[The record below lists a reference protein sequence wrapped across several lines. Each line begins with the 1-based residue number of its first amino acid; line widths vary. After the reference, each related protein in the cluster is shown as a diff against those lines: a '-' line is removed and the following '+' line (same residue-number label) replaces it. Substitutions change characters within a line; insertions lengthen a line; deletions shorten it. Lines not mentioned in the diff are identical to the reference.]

1 MSKLQGAMEYF
12 RMSIRRQIIAL
23 IALSLFA
30 TLSIVGYAIFQ
41 SKVNATEVKKV
52 TDGVF
57 PSELA
62 SADLVAQVK
71 EVQLVTI
78 ALVTAPDAN
87 LAAQTKEKLIASKA
101 KLQEGIDFQFEH
113 ATDQVQKGLV
123 QQAKE
128 NLADYFQAI
137 DETVQ
142 NKLSGNAALA
152 EANYYA
158 NVVVLQREL
167 QQIVDTLRV
176 EKRRFKD
183 NAISD
188 LSRNLSRATIGLSIG
203 WVITIVVLSAS
214 GTILFRQ
221 IIFPIESVKTLLT
234 SLEADSYPRSLPIT
248 RQDEIGILIGC
259 FNNLLE
265 KVHSSEERL
274 RLAMNAAGQGWFD
287 IDLQSGKVIV
297 SPEYIR
303 MIGFDPEDFI
313 DDLHAW
319 LGSVHPDD
327 HEALTATFQACIKAG
342 GPSLM
347 EYRRQTKSGNWM
359 WIQSIGK
366 IVQWD
371 TDQRAVRMI
380 GIHTDINERKKSEEE
395 IRIAA
400 TAFEAQEGM
409 MITDANTVILRVNG
423 AFTEIT
429 GYASVDVIGETP
441 RMLASGRHDA
451 IFYSNMWKRINE
463 TGSWTGE
470 ILNRRKNGEVYPEH
484 LTITA
489 VKNSNG
495 IVTNY
500 VAGMTDITFK
510 KEAEEEIENLAFY
523 DFLTGLPNRRLLQER
538 IKHAFASSS
547 RSNLYGALL
556 IIDLDNFKYLNDT
569 LGHDI
574 GDILLQQVAKRLESC
589 VREGDTV
596 ARLGGDEFVVILE
609 NLSTQSLEAAAFTE
623 VACDKILSNLN
634 QPYQLTAHEHR
645 NSPSI
650 GAALFKDNLLTIDTL
665 MKQADIAM
673 YQSKKTGKNRL
684 SFFDPKMQDSINTR
698 TVLENDMR
706 KAIEN
711 HEFQLYFQIQ
721 VDSSPNHRPFGAETL
736 IRWIHPERGLISP
749 ADFIPIAE
757 EIGLIDTI
765 GLWVLKTA
773 CAQIKAW
780 QNVPQFCNLILSVN
794 VSAKQFHRADFID
807 QVITAVQLYNINPKL
822 LKLELT
828 EGMLLE
834 NIEATIATMTTLR
847 TIGIGFSLD
856 DFGTGYSSL
865 SYLSKL
871 PLDQLKI
878 DRSFVMNLGTKD
890 DSVAICSAIIS
901 MAHSLKMKV
910 VAEGVEN
917 EAQNYILSSVHRCDY
932 LQGYLFS
939 KPLPIEQFER
949 LLTRE
954 VGI

>member
-1 MSKLQGAMEYF
+1 MT
-12 RMSIRRQIIAL
+12 IRRQIILL

-30 TLSIVGYAIFQ
+30 TLSIIGYAIYQ
-41 SKVNATEVKKV
+41 SKINSIEVKKV
-52 TDGVF
+52 TEGVF

-87 LAAQTKEKLIASKA
+87 LAAQTKEKLIASKV

-113 ATDQVQKGLV
+113 ATDQIQKGLV

-142 NKLSGNAALA
+142 NKFSGNAALA

-167 QQIVDTLRV
+167 QQIVDTLRI
-176 EKRRFKD
+176 EKKRSKD
-183 NAISD
+183 NSISD
-188 LSRNLSRATIGLSIG
+188 LNQNLSRATVGLSVG
-203 WVITIVVLSAS
+203 WVITIALLSVS

-221 IIFPIESVKTLLT
+221 IIFPIDSVKTLLT
-234 SLEADSYPRSLPIT
+234 NSEADSYPRTLPVT
-248 RQDEIGILIGC
+248 RQDEIGILISC

-287 IDLQSGKVIV
+287 VDLVSGKTIV

-303 MIGFDPEDFI
+303 MIGFDTDEFTTNLNIWP
-313 DDLHAW
+313 
-319 LGSVHPDD
+319 GSVHPDD
-327 HEALTATFQACIKAG
+327 REALAFAFQACVKGG

-359 WIQSIGK
+359 WIESIGK

-371 TDQRAVRMI
+371 TDHKAIRMI
-380 GIHTDINERKKSEEE
+380 GIHTNINERKKSEEE

-400 TAFEAQEGM
+400 TAFEAQEGL
-409 MITDANTVILRVNG
+409 MITDADSVILRVNS

-429 GYASVDVIGETP
+429 GYDSEDVLGKTP

-451 IFYSNMWKRINE
+451 HFYSNMWKKINE
-463 TGSWTGE
+463 IGSWTGE
-470 ILNRRKNGEVYPEH
+470 ILNRRKNGEVFPEH

-495 IVTNY
+495 IITNY

-547 RSNLYGALL
+547 RSDLYGALL
-556 IIDLDNFKYLNDT
+556 IIDLDNFKNLNDT
-569 LGHDI
+569 LGHDM
-574 GDILLQQVAKRLESC
+574 GDMLLQQVANRLTSC

-609 NLSTQSLEAAAFTE
+609 NLSAQPLEAAASTE
-623 VACDKILSNLN
+623 DACDKILSILN
-634 QPYQLTAHEHR
+634 QPYQLTTFEHR

-650 GAALFKDNLLTIDTL
+650 GAALFKDSLQTIDML

-673 YQSKKTGKNRL
+673 YQSKKAGKNRL

-698 TVLENDMR
+698 AALENDLR

-711 HEFQLYFQIQ
+711 HEFQLYYQIQ
-721 VDSSPNHRPFGAETL
+721 VDSSQNHRPFGAEAL

-757 EIGLIDTI
+757 EIGLIDII
-765 GLWVLKTA
+765 GMWVLKTA
-773 CAQIKAW
+773 CAQIKSW
-780 QNVPQFCNLILSVN
+780 QNEPQFCNLILSVN
-794 VSAKQFHRADFID
+794 VSAKQFHQADFID
-807 QVITAVQLYNINPKL
+807 QVINTVQFFDISPKL

-834 NIEATIATMTTLR
+834 NIETTIATMSTLR

-865 SYLSKL
+865 SYLSRL
-871 PLDQLKI
+871 PLEYLKI

-917 EAQNYILSSVHRCDY
+917 ETQNYILSTVHHCDY

-939 KPLPIEQFER
+939 RPVPIEQFEAR
-949 LLTRE
+949 LKQ
-954 VGI
+954 G